1 MFILSKTIDLLVA
14 LCVASTIALLLE
26 YVAHYLFGVS
36 LLDIRT
42 SALMGAGTLALI
54 LALRFVTKPRKSK

>member
-1 MFILSKTIDLLVA
+1 MFILSKTIDFLVA
-14 LCVASTIALLLE
+14 LCVASTITLLLE

>member
-1 MFILSKTIDLLVA
+1 MFILSKTIDFLVA